1 MFATLPKLKETILL
15 VEDEVILAIS
25 QTQFLES
32 CGYNVY
38 QARDANSALE
48 SIHKNKD
55 ISLVLMDIQLSG
67 HEDGIQIADRILK
80 FRDIPIL
87 FISSYSENQLLNRV
101 SRIKHYGFIP
111 KLSSP
116 AVLECMVKSALRLFE
131 ARQEVSLREKEL
143 RATFDSIG
151 DAVIVT
157 DPQGNIVKV
166 NPVALQFLDY
176 PKEGVIGK
184 SIDSIVY
191 LVHSESR
198 IRLDHIV
205 NEAIASGETQ
215 NRSEH
220 LILVSKKGKET
231 SVSESVS
238 PIYDEDKIIKG
249 AVIVFRDLSKGNQK
263 PISKSSEESIYAKV
277 FHLSP
282 IAMALTR
289 VKDGTYFD
297 INPSLEKMFNLQ
309 KADVIGFKTSEFLDW
324 SIESERMRLHEIF
337 AKQGFVDGEKMRIK
351 NLDGTKSEVLVFAKG
366 FEIAGE
372 SYLLGMNLDITKQLE
387 LESQLAKSLEE
398 KEILLKELQHR
409 VKNSL
414 AIVSGLLSMEA
425 FKVKDEGAK
434 KSFLSAQARITS
446 MSKVY
451 ESLYQSRDLETVQL
465 GNYIQSLVH
474 SMSDI
479 FVMNQEKIR
488 FDLKTETVQ
497 LDLKRALPLG
507 LILNEL
513 LTYALKYAYPGDR
526 SGVIRI
532 DLSNQEGNIS
542 LLISD
547 DGEGLPEGVSIE
559 KQGHFG
565 YELIRSL
572 TTQLKGVFSSVSKK
586 GEGLT
591 VIISFPL

>member
-1 MFATLPKLKETILL
+1 
-15 VEDEVILAIS
+15 
-25 QTQFLES
+25 
-32 CGYNVY
+32 
-38 QARDANSALE
+38 
-48 SIHKNKD
+48 
-55 ISLVLMDIQLSG
+55 
-67 HEDGIQIADRILK
+67 
-80 FRDIPIL
+80 
-87 FISSYSENQLLNRV
+87 
-101 SRIKHYGFIP
+101 
-111 KLSSP
+111 
-116 AVLECMVKSALRLFE
+116 
-131 ARQEVSLREKEL
+131 
-143 RATFDSIG
+143 
-151 DAVIVT
+151 
-157 DPQGNIVKV
+157 
-166 NPVALQFLDY
+166 
-176 PKEGVIGK
+176 
-184 SIDSIVY
+184 
-191 LVHSESR
+191 
-198 IRLDHIV
+198 
-205 NEAIASGETQ
+205 
-215 NRSEH
+215 
-220 LILVSKKGKET
+220 
-231 SVSESVS
+231 
-238 PIYDEDKIIKG
+238 
-249 AVIVFRDLSKGNQK
+249 
-263 PISKSSEESIYAKV
+263 
-277 FHLSP
+277 
-282 IAMALTR
+282 MALTR

-513 LTYALKYAYPGDR
+513 LTNALKYAYPGDR